1 MKFSTALKSA
11 LVAAT
16 TLIAV
21 SSQATAADTMKSWKT
36 ALLRAVAQ
44 NQSYPRAALMR
55 EIEGRAKVRLIIAAD
70 GTITAHEVIEATGQD
85 VLDREIPKLVAKLNP
100 LPALPEGQTDM
111 KIVLP
116 LEWALQ

>member
-1 MKFSTALKSA
+1 MFVSNALKSA

-16 TLIAV
+16 ALIAV
-21 SSQATAADTMKSWKT
+21 SSQATAADTMQSWKV
-36 ALLRAVAQ
+36 ALLRAVSQ

-55 EIEGRAKVRLIIAAD
+55 EIEGKAKVRLIVAAD
-70 GTITAHEVIEATGQD
+70 GTITAHEILEATGQD
-85 VLDREIPKLVAKLNP
+85 LLDREIPKLVAKLNP

>member
-1 MKFSTALKSA
+1 MFVTNALKSA
-11 LVAAT
+11 VVAAT
-16 TLIAV
+16 VLVAV
-21 SSQATAADTMKSWKT
+21 SSQVTAADTMQSWKV
-36 ALLRAVAQ
+36 ALLRAVSQ

-55 EIEGRAKVRLIIAAD
+55 EIEGKAKVRLIVAAD
-70 GTITAHEVIEATGQD
+70 GTITAHEILEATGQD
-85 VLDREIPKLVAKLNP
+85 LLDREIPKLVAKLNP